1 MTFNRL
7 DGFPSAMKHSH
18 EISQQTRS
26 FKDFLKLLSLQGT
39 GVCVFMSEN
48 GSMMCEQSSLIS
60 LTWEPPGG
68 ESQTVVTTLG
78 PSIPSTRGTRTEH
91 QNSKQDID
99 QDCTFLIISTS
110 AKPSLTK
117 VTCSFQNQN
126 NKQKQFLLPPK
137 QDPSSHLLMN
147 LPLH

>member
-18 EISQQTRS
+18 EISQQTTS

-60 LTWEPPGG
+60 LT
-68 ESQTVVTTLG
+68 
-78 PSIPSTRGTRTEH
+78 
-91 QNSKQDID
+91 
-99 QDCTFLIISTS
+99 
-110 AKPSLTK
+110 
-117 VTCSFQNQN
+117 
-126 NKQKQFLLPPK
+126 
-137 QDPSSHLLMN
+137 
-147 LPLH
+147 